1 MDSNNIN
8 SPNHPNMPDTPDTNH
23 PPQGEP
29 PYYPPYGRQDQTNTV
44 YGNSSG
50 TPDPGANPYGIPSN
64 PQGQNSTPY
73 GMQNNPQSLNNSPYG
88 MQNNPQ
94 APSNNPYGMQNS
106 PQNLNNNP
114 YGMANDP
121 QGQDNAP
128 YGMQNSP
135 QASGNNPYGMQNNPQ
150 GQNSNPYRN
159 PNETP
164 YPDYYQPVRQSPAD
178 GLMTASMAL
187 GIAAILT
194 AVMATVYFPFIL
206 GGISIILALL
216 SKGYD
221 EKMASRSKIGV
232 ACAIVGL
239 VLNVFIVS
247 ISIHKVFTD
256 ESTFYQF
263 DRIYEQ
269 MYGESFRDMY
279 RKTTGQDFPIDFDD

>member
-1 MDSNNIN
+1 MAD
-8 SPNHPNMPDTPDTNH
+8 
-23 PPQGEP
+23 
-29 PYYPPYGRQDQTNTV
+29 
-44 YGNSSG
+44 
-50 TPDPGANPYGIPSN
+50 N
-64 PQGQNSTPY
+64 PQGQNNAPY
-73 GMQNNPQSLNNSPYG
+73 GI
-88 MQNNPQ
+88 QNNPQ
-94 APSNNPYGMQNS
+94 ALSNNPYGMQGSPQSPNNNPYGMQNS
-106 PQNLNNNP
+106 PQSLNNNP